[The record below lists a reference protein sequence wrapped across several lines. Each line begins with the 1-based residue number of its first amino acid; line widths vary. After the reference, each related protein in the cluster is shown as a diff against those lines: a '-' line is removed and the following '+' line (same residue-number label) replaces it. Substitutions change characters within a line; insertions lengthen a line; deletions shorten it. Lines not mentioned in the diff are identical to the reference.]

1 MLSIFNL
8 SVYVFLMRQ
17 LINTRVAPFTQG
29 KKFLVFYCH
38 NNNAWIS
45 LYEQFLQLCYFSDL
59 IRSIPPAEPDLVM
72 AKPAV
77 SEEKE
82 VSKLGTC
89 AVALY
94 DYQAADDTEISFDP
108 DQV

>member
-1 MLSIFNL
+1 MPILGKPGKPVMKIL
-8 SVYVFLMRQ
+8 
-17 LINTRVAPFTQG
+17 RV
-29 KKFLVFYCH
+29 C
-38 NNNAWIS
+38 IS
-45 LYEQFLQLCYFSDL
+45 LYEQCLQLNYFPDL

-72 AKPAV
+72 AKPAA

-82 VSKLGTC
+82 VAKLGTC